1 MPLSPTQR
9 LALRRQ
15 CHTVLPGFRML
26 SPADEFRALAQW
38 CEAHGVEHD
47 QYGQGALIADFER
60 HIAELLGKP
69 AAAFMPS
76 GVMAQLIAV
85 RIWSERTGL
94 PRFGMHPTSHLQLH
108 EEEAYQALFQL
119 QGVPV
124 GNRLSPLLAAD
135 LAAIKQALACLI
147 VELPI
152 REAGGQLPSWEALT
166 TLKAAAQARQ
176 LPLHLDGARLW
187 ESRAYYDRS
196 HADIVAGFDSV
207 YVSMYK
213 GIGGIAG
220 AVLAGEPDFIA
231 EAKLWQRRM
240 GGTLV
245 HQSPFIASA
254 AMRLDTRLGQ
264 LDACYQ
270 RTLGLAQ
277 ALAGV
282 PGLRVNPAVPHS
294 NMFHLYFDAPAETVL
309 AARDRIA
316 ASEGRWVVGH
326 VKPSEVPG
334 WSSTE
339 LTVGDTLLELSN
351 EQVVP
356 DFAQLVAG

>member
-15 CHTVLPGFRML
+15 CHTVLPGFRMPT
-26 SPADEFRALAQW
+26 PAEEFQALAQW
-38 CEAHGVEHD
+38 CEARGVEHD
-47 QYGQGALIADFER
+47 QYGQGDLIIGFER
-60 HIAELLGKP
+60 RIAELLGKP
-69 AAAFMPS
+69 AAVFMPS

-124 GNRLSPLLAAD
+124 GNRLSPLLATD
-135 LAAIKQALACLI
+135 LAAVKQALACLI

-152 REAGGQLPSWEALT
+152 REAGGQLPSWDALT
-166 TLKAAAQARQ
+166 VLKAAARERQ

-196 HADIVAGFDSV
+196 HAEIVAGFDSV

-220 AVLAGEPDFIA
+220 AVLAGEADFIA
-231 EAKLWQRRM
+231 EARLWQRRM

-270 RTLGLAQ
+270 RTLSLAEQ
-277 ALAGV
+277 LGQVA
-282 PGLRVNPAVPHS
+282 GLRVNPTVPHC
-294 NMFHLYFDAPAETVL
+294 NMFHLYFDAPAEAVL
-309 AARDRIA
+309 EARDRIA
-316 ASEGRWVVGH
+316 ASQGCWVVGH
-326 VKPSEVPG
+326 VKAAEVPG

-339 LTVGDTLLELSN
+339 LTVGDTLLALPD
-351 EQVVP
+351 EQVRSW
-356 DFAQLVAG
+356 FTQLLVG